1 MCKNFSING
10 SQLKHVSLLKIYKSH
25 EQSSSDESKKRKKR
39 VWVFFL
45 TPLVYEKNI
54 FHSFLWKG
62 SQEYFIKVFKS
73 IVSEFAT

>member
-1 MCKNFSING
+1 MVVNLNMSHY
-10 SQLKHVSLLKIYKSH
+10 LKYTSH
-25 EQSSSDESKKRKKR
+25 MNKVLQMNQKKRKKR

>member
-1 MCKNFSING
+1 MSILNPSCLFFFLIVEG
-10 SQLKHVSLLKIYKSH
+10 GIKSYYNR
-25 EQSSSDESKKRKKR
+25 RKKR